1 MIDVDGTTITLTRGD
16 TETLTVTVTDADGQ
30 PYELGEGEYIEFV
43 AKSKP
48 TDATPLIRKVT
59 TDGAITFDRADT
71 WELPTGKYAYNIR
84 VENGTSSYHTII
96 EGKLSITAVVDDES
110 D

>member
-1 MIDVDGTTITLTRGD
+1 MIVVDGTTITLTRGD

-43 AKSKP
+43 AKAKP
-48 TDATPLIRKVT
+48 TDAEPLIRKVT

-71 WELPTGKYAYNIR
+71 WGLATGKYAYNVR